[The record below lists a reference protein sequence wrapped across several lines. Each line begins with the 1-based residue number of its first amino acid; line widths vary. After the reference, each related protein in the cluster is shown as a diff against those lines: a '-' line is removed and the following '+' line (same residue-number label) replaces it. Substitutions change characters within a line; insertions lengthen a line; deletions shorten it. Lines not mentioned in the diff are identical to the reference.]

1 MAKRTRDIG
10 ASVRSRLLKLA
21 RERGQ
26 PFDLVITRYALE
38 RLLYRLSE
46 SAHRNRFALKGAML
60 VTTWFPD
67 PHRPTR
73 DLDLLGFG
81 DSSEESILD
90 VFREVCGMSAD
101 DGITF
106 ETAKLRIQRIREEL
120 EYGGLRLRTV
130 ANLSRARINV
140 VVDVGFGDAVE
151 PGLEEIEFP
160 VLLGSAAPRLRA
172 YPRETV
178 IAEKFQAMVYLGR
191 ANSRM
196 KDFYDVWVLSTAY
209 EFDEARLAKAI
220 AATFERRRTE
230 IPSEVPDALT
240 PEFARDANKRRQ
252 WDAFV
257 RELSAVPYSLET
269 VVSDLAV
276 FLMPMAVKARAS
288 TRNKD

>member
-1 MAKRTRDIG
+1 MGRRTRDIG
-10 ASVRSRLLKLA
+10 ATVRSRLLKLA
-21 RERGQ
+21 REKGQ

-60 VTTWFPD
+60 ITTWFPD

-73 DLDLLGFG
+73 DLGLLGFG
-81 DSSEESILD
+81 DSSEESILG
-90 VFREVCGMSAD
+90 VFREVCAMPAD

-106 ETAKLRIQRIREEL
+106 QTDNLRIERIREEL

-130 ANLSRARINV
+130 ANLSRARIKV
-140 VVDVGFGDAVE
+140 MVDVGFGDAVE
-151 PGLEEIEFP
+151 PGLEEISFP
-160 VLLGSAAPRLRA
+160 VLLDSAAPRLRA

-178 IAEKFQAMVYLGR
+178 IAEKFQAIVHLGR

-196 KDFYDVWVLSTAY
+196 KDFYDVWVLSPAY

-240 PEFARDANKRRQ
+240 PEFARDASKRRQ

-257 RELSAVPYSLET
+257 EELSAAPDSLEA
-269 VVSDLAV
+269 VVSDLAA
-276 FLMPMAVKARAS
+276 FLMPMAVKARG
-288 TRNKD
+288 